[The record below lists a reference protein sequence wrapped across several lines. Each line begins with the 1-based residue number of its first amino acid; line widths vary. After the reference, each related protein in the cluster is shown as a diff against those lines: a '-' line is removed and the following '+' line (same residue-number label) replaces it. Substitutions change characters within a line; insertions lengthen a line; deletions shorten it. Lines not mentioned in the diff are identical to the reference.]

1 MKRSIVWFTTDL
13 RLNDNETLVQAIQQT
28 DEVIPVY
35 CIDEQHFQTSEFGFN
50 KTGVFRAQFLLESLI
65 DLDMRLREL
74 GSGLIVVK
82 GNPKIEIFKLAE
94 KYNTQKVFAKKQ
106 VGYEELVVQSKV
118 EIELKKI
125 NVTLETLDTTSLYHP
140 DDLPFTINSIPEV
153 FTDFRKRVEKNAK
166 LRKPI
171 SAPAFITSPAI
182 EKLNL
187 PSLSE
192 LGLENYGF
200 DCRAA
205 YPFEGGETVGIKRV
219 CNYLFETHAIAN
231 YKETRNGMI
240 GENYSSKFS
249 PWLALGCISPKMIYH
264 EIKKYESTHFAN
276 ESTYWLIFELL
287 WRDYFHF
294 MMRKYPTH
302 FFTSKGINKRNVSK
316 NNHDAVLFEKWKTG
330 QTENDFINAN
340 MNELNQTG
348 FMSNRGRQNV
358 ASYLCHDLKL
368 DWKYGAA
375 FFEQQL
381 IDYDVSSNWCNWAY
395 IAGVGNNPRG
405 VSIFNIE
412 KQSNDYDKNKTY
424 RNLWLTKKNEIS

>member
-1 MKRSIVWFTTDL
+1 MKKSIVWFTTDL
-13 RLNDNETLVQAIQQT
+13 RLNDNECLVQAIEQS

-35 CIDEQHFQTSEFGFN
+35 CIEDQYFQITEFGFK
-50 KTGVFRAQFLLESLI
+50 KTGNFRAQFLLESLI
-65 DLDMRLREL
+65 DLDKRLRKL

-82 GNPKIEIFKLAE
+82 GIPEIEIFKLAE
-94 KYNTQKVFAKKQ
+94 KYKTQKVFTKKQ

-118 EIELKKI
+118 EIGLKKI
-125 NVTLETLDTTSLYHP
+125 YVTLETIDTTTLYHP

-153 FTDFRKRVEKNAK
+153 FTDFRKRVEKDTKVRK
-166 LRKPI
+166 LIP
-171 SAPAFITSPAI
+171 APAFITSPLI
-182 EKLNL
+182 EKLHL

-192 LGLENYGF
+192 LGLEQYDF

-205 YPFEGGETVGIKRV
+205 YPFKGGEIAGTKRV
-219 CNYLFETHAIAN
+219 CNYLFETHAVAN

-249 PWLALGCISPKMIYH
+249 PWLALGCISPKIIFH
-264 EIKKYESTHFAN
+264 EIKKYEFTHVAN

-287 WRDYFHF
+287 WRDYFYF
-294 MMRKYPTH
+294 MMKKYPTN
-302 FFTSKGINKRNVSK
+302 FFTSNGINKRNFS
-316 NNHDAVLFEKWKTG
+316 NNKHDAVLFEKWKNG

-340 MNELNQTG
+340 MIELNQTG

-358 ASYLCHDLKL
+358 ASYFCHNLKL
-368 DWKYGAA
+368 DWRYGAA
-375 FFEQQL
+375 YFEQQL

-405 VSIFNIE
+405 LSIFNIE
-412 KQSNDYDKNKTY
+412 KQANDYDKNKMY
-424 RNLWLTKKNEIS
+424 RKLWLTKN

>member
-13 RLNDNETLVQAIQQT
+13 RLIDNETLIQAIQQT
-28 DEVIPVY
+28 AEILPVY
-35 CIDEQHFQTSEFGFN
+35 CIDEKHFQTTEFGFK
-50 KTGVFRAQFLLESLI
+50 KTGVFRAQFLLESLA
-65 DLDMRLREL
+65 DLDNSLREL

-82 GNPKIEIFKLAE
+82 GSPEIELFKLAE
-94 KYNTQKVFAKKQ
+94 KYQVQKVYAKTQ

-118 EIELKKI
+118 GIELKKI
-125 NVTLETLDTTSLYHP
+125 NATLETIDTTTLYHEK
-140 DDLPFTINSIPEV
+140 DLPFSINAIPDV
-153 FTDFRKRVEKNAK
+153 FTDFRKRAEKDGKIRNVI
-166 LRKPI
+166 P
-171 SAPAFITSPAI
+171 APAFITSPPF

-192 LGLENYGF
+192 LGLENYVI
-200 DCRAA
+200 DCRAV
-205 YPFEGGETVGIKRV
+205 YSFKGGEIAGNNRV

-249 PWLALGCISPKMIYH
+249 PWLALGCISPKMIFH
-264 EIKKYESTHFAN
+264 EIKKYEKAHVAN

-287 WRDYFHF
+287 WRDYFYF
-294 MMRKYPTH
+294 MMKKYPIN
-302 FFTSKGINKRNVSK
+302 FFLSNGINKRQLS
-316 NNHDAVLFEKWKTG
+316 NNKHDAVLFEKWKSG

-340 MNELNQTG
+340 MIELNQSG

-358 ASYLCHDLKL
+358 ASYFYHDLKL
-368 DWKYGAA
+368 DWRYGAA
-375 FFEQQL
+375 YFEQQL

-412 KQSNDYDKNKTY
+412 KQANDYDKNKTY
-424 RNLWLTKKNEIS
+424 RKLWLTKY

>member
-1 MKRSIVWFTTDL
+1 MKRSIVWFSTDL
-13 RLNDNETLVQAIQQT
+13 RVSDNETLIQAIQQS

-35 CIDEQHFQTSEFGFN
+35 CIEEQHFQTTEFGFK
-50 KTGVFRAQFLLESLI
+50 KTGVFRAQFLLESLA
-65 DLDMRLREL
+65 DLDNSLREL

-82 GNPKIEIFKLAE
+82 GRPEIELFKLAE
-94 KYNTQKVFAKKQ
+94 KYQVQKVYAKTQ

-118 EIELKKI
+118 GIELKKI
-125 NVTLETLDTTSLYHP
+125 DATLETIDTTTLYNQN
-140 DDLPFTINSIPEV
+140 DLPFSINAIPDV
-153 FTDFRKRVEKNAK
+153 FTDFRKRAEKDGKIRNVI
-166 LRKPI
+166 PG
-171 SAPAFITSPAI
+171 PAFITSPPF

-192 LGLENYGF
+192 LGLENYDF

-205 YPFEGGETVGIKRV
+205 YPFKGGETAGNKRV
-219 CNYLFETHAIAN
+219 CNYLFETQAIAN

-264 EIKKYESTHFAN
+264 EIKKYEKSHVAN

-287 WRDYFHF
+287 WRDYFYF
-294 MMRKYPTH
+294 VMKKYPNN
-302 FFTSKGINKRNVSK
+302 FFLSNGINKRK
-316 NNHDAVLFEKWKTG
+316 NSNNKHDAILFEKWENG

-340 MNELNQTG
+340 MIELNQTG

-358 ASYLCHDLKL
+358 ASFFCHDLKL
-368 DWKYGAA
+368 DWRYGAA
-375 FFEQQL
+375 YFEQQL

-405 VSIFNIE
+405 VSVFNIE
-412 KQSNDYDKNKTY
+412 KQANDYDKNKTY
-424 RNLWLTKKNEIS
+424 RKLWLTKN

>member
-35 CIDEQHFQTSEFGFN
+35 CIDEQHFQTTEMGFK

-65 DLDMRLREL
+65 DLDKRFREL

-82 GNPKIEIFKLAE
+82 GNPEIEIFKLAE

-200 DCRAA
+200 VFRAA

-219 CNYLFETHAIAN
+219 C
-231 YKETRNGMI
+231 
-240 GENYSSKFS
+240 S
-249 PWLALGCISPKMIYH
+249 
-264 EIKKYESTHFAN
+264 
-276 ESTYWLIFELL
+276 
-287 WRDYFHF
+287 
-294 MMRKYPTH
+294 
-302 FFTSKGINKRNVSK
+302 
-316 NNHDAVLFEKWKTG
+316 
-330 QTENDFINAN
+330 
-340 MNELNQTG
+340 
-348 FMSNRGRQNV
+348 
-358 ASYLCHDLKL
+358 
-368 DWKYGAA
+368 
-375 FFEQQL
+375 
-381 IDYDVSSNWCNWAY
+381 
-395 IAGVGNNPRG
+395 
-405 VSIFNIE
+405 
-412 KQSNDYDKNKTY
+412 
-424 RNLWLTKKNEIS
+424 